1 MSSNYMSKIGKQQS
15 IMLLVCMLVLPTLA
29 ACKNS
34 QIGSDASA
42 AKAISEKIEA
52 INLTI
57 TGYNYTDRYINDFSV
72 DGNSGGNIYVS
83 SPSGGGGGSTCCT
96 TYVSGEKAWKIRVE
110 WQVGGCTYDNS
121 VNDDG
126 NLVYSIH
133 PYYKEVEVQIDP
145 KIPNDPKYLEVH
157 FYPDGHIEAA
167 VTENKSAPRLLLD
180 KSRENKVSRLVR
192 CPNGRPPQ
200 N

>member
-1 MSSNYMSKIGKQQS
+1 MNANFMSKNRRQRWI
-15 IMLLVCMLVLPTLA
+15 LLFACILMMPTLA

-34 QIGSDASA
+34 RIETNAGAT
-42 AKAISEKIEA
+42 KVIPEKIEA
-52 INLTI
+52 INLAI

-72 DGNSGGNIYVS
+72 NGNGGGNIYVS
-83 SPSGGGGGSTCCT
+83 TPSSGGGGSTCCA
-96 TYVSGEKAWKIRVE
+96 TYVSGDKAWKVRVE
-110 WQVGGCTYDNS
+110 WQIGGCTYDNS

-126 NLVYSIH
+126 SPVYSIH

-145 KIPNDPKYLEVH
+145 RIPEDPKYLEVH

-167 VTENKSAPRLLLD
+167 VTENRSAPRLALE
-180 KSRENKVSRLVR
+180 KSRENKTSRLVR
-192 CPNGRPPQ
+192 CPNDRRPQ

>member
-1 MSSNYMSKIGKQQS
+1 MRAMSKNRKQHW
-15 IMLLVCMLVLPTLA
+15 ILLLACVLMMSPLS

-34 QIGSDASA
+34 QVGNSASE
-42 AKAISEKIEA
+42 AKGIPEKIEA
-52 INLTI
+52 VNLAI

-72 DGNSGGNIYVS
+72 NGNSGGNIYVS
-83 SPSGGGGGSTCCT
+83 NPTGGGGGSSCCA
-96 TYVSGEKAWKIRVE
+96 TYVNGDKAWKVKVE
-110 WQVGGCTYDNS
+110 WQIGGCTFDNS

-126 NLVYSIH
+126 SLVYSIY

-145 KIPNDPKYLEVH
+145 QVSNNPKYLEVH

-167 VTENKSAPRLLLD
+167 VTENRSAPRMVLE
-180 KSRENKVSRLVR
+180 KSREDRTSRLVK
-192 CPNGRPPQ
+192 CPDGRRPQ

>member
-1 MSSNYMSKIGKQQS
+1 MNVNFMWKNRMQQC
-15 IMLLVCMLVLPTLA
+15 ILLLSCILMMPTLA

-34 QIGSDASA
+34 QTGNNASDA
-42 AKAISEKIEA
+42 KVIPEKIEA
-52 INLTI
+52 INLAI

-72 DGNSGGNIYVS
+72 NGNGGGNIYVS
-83 SPSGGGGGSTCCT
+83 SPAGGGGGSTCCA
-96 TYVSGEKAWKIRVE
+96 TYVSGDKAWKVRVE
-110 WQVGGCTYDNS
+110 WQIGGCTFDNS

-126 NLVYSIH
+126 SLVYSIH

-145 KIPNDPKYLEVH
+145 KIPDNPKYLEVH

-167 VTENKSAPRLLLD
+167 VTENRSAPRLILERN
-180 KSRENKVSRLVR
+180 RENKTSRLVR
-192 CPNGRPPQ
+192 CPDGRRPK

>member
-1 MSSNYMSKIGKQQS
+1 MSKNRKQHW
-15 IMLLVCMLVLPTLA
+15 ILLLACVLMMSPLS

-34 QIGSDASA
+34 QVGNSASE
-42 AKAISEKIEA
+42 AKGIPEKIEA
-52 INLTI
+52 VNLAI

-72 DGNSGGNIYVS
+72 NGNSGGNIYVS
-83 SPSGGGGGSTCCT
+83 NPTGGGGGSSCCA
-96 TYVSGEKAWKIRVE
+96 TYVNGDKAWKVKVE
-110 WQVGGCTYDNS
+110 WQIGGCTFDNS

-126 NLVYSIH
+126 SLVYSIY

-145 KIPNDPKYLEVH
+145 QVSNNPKYLEVH

-167 VTENKSAPRLLLD
+167 VTENRSAPRMVLE
-180 KSRENKVSRLVR
+180 KSREDRTSRLVK
-192 CPNGRPPQ
+192 CPDGRRPQ